1 MQRLCPVIKSFHGG
15 KTTLLGFLGGRSKGR
30 SSDGARS
37 RYGSMGRTHTFLCC
51 CCCGWFIFFGVGNS
65 FRTLISS
72 SLSKKDRQEWTEAAR
87 FTVVEAW
94 EHLSRGKNMVKVDR
108 VGWAPRTDGVV
119 VLSWQAWPT
128 PCLQNKLLSCRTTRW
143 NIFQNC

>member
-1 MQRLCPVIKSFHGG
+1 MVQGRGMDPWDAL
-15 KTTLLGFLGGRSKGR
+15 TLFYVVVAVVGL
-30 SSDGARS
+30 
-37 RYGSMGRTHTFLCC
+37 
-51 CCCGWFIFFGVGNS
+51 FFCGVGNS

-72 SLSKKDRQEWTEAAR
+72 SLSKKDRQEWTEAAQ